1 MSSTT
6 YDIKKIESEIRNVLG
21 EEYRGVYET
30 EKLLTETLGFEVEQ
44 YDCYIDD
51 GCDYDEE
58 VGGDK
63 YVMCS
68 AFRAK
73 QYDNPI
79 VVRIYYGDVTL
90 SIGYFEIAK
99 Y

>member
-6 YDIKKIESEIRNVLG
+6 YDIMKMESEIRNALG
-21 EEYRGVYET
+21 KDYMDAYET

-79 VVRIYYGDVTL
+79 VVRIYYGDVT
-90 SIGYFEIAK
+90 EKIADVEVCH

>member
-1 MSSTT
+1 MQ
-6 YDIKKIESEIRNVLG
+6 YDVNKMHTDVTSALG
-21 EEYRGVYET
+21 NEYMGCDDT
-30 EKLLTETLGFEVEQ
+30 ERILTETLGFEMEQ
-44 YDCYIDD
+44 YDQYIDD

-79 VVRIYYGDVTL
+79 VVRIYYGDVTEE
-90 SIGYFEIAK
+90 IGYVEIHQ